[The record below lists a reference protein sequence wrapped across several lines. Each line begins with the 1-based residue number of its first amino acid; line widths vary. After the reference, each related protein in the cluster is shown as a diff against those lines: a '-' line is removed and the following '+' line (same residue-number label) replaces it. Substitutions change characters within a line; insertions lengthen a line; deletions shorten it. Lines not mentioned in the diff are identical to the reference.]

1 MQAIQD
7 YLAMGGYAAFV
18 WPCFAATLAVMIGL
32 FVSSKQRL
40 ARLKSEVAALE
51 ALDSPRQARRR
62 SSSEESR

>member
-1 MQAIQD
+1 MQAIED

-18 WPCFAATLAVMIGL
+18 WPCFAATLAVMVGL
-32 FVSSKQRL
+32 FVTSKQRL

-51 ALDSPRQARRR
+51 ALDSPRQPRRR

>member
-18 WPCFAATLAVMIGL
+18 WPCFAATLIVMIGL
-32 FVSSKQRL
+32 YVVSKQRL
-40 ARLKSEVAALE
+40 ARLQTEVAALE
-51 ALDSPRQARRR
+51 ALDSPKQARRR

>member
-18 WPCFAATLAVMIGL
+18 WPCFAVTLIVMIGL
-32 FVSSKQRL
+32 YVASKQRL
-40 ARLKSEVAALE
+40 ARLQSEVAALE

-62 SSSEESR
+62 SSSEENH

>member
-18 WPCFAATLAVMIGL
+18 WPCFAATLIVMIGL
-32 FVSSKQRL
+32 YAASKQRL
-40 ARLKSEVAALE
+40 ARLQSEVAALE

-62 SSSEESR
+62 SSSEENH

>member
-1 MQAIQD
+1 MQAIED

-18 WPCFAATLAVMIGL
+18 WPCFAATLAVMVGL
-32 FVSSKQRL
+32 FVTSKQRL

>member
-1 MQAIQD
+1 MQAIEE

-18 WPCFAATLAVMIGL
+18 WPCFAVTLAVMIGL

-51 ALDSPRQARRR
+51 ALDSPRQASRR
-62 SSSEESR
+62 SSSEEGR

>member
-1 MQAIQD
+1 MQAIED

-18 WPCFAATLAVMIGL
+18 WPCFAATLAVMVGL
-32 FVSSKQRL
+32 FVTSKQRL

-51 ALDSPRQARRR
+51 ALDSPRQARRH